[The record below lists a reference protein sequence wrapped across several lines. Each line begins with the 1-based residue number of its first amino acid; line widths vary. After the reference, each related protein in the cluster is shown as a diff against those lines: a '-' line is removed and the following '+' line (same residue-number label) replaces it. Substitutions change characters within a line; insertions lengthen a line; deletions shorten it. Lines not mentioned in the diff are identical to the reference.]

1 MHPSKMLVIYYS
13 FSGQTRSV
21 IQRLIAGM
29 EEQGV
34 LVVTER
40 LSPMQTLRFP
50 IGSVGSTVRMML
62 VTLLRKKMEIEPL
75 SENCYASYDGIILA
89 GPTWSYNPS
98 GPVLALLHEYG
109 EKLFAGSVVLPLIS
123 CRGYWR
129 MHWYG
134 LRRLLM
140 KKRAIVP
147 NVIVFTHPTK
157 EPWRTIGV
165 FLKLA
170 GKTPERSLGERYP
183 RYGHSRE
190 QQEQAHLYGLRLG
203 EALQSGQPLDT
214 LNFPIC

>member
-1 MHPSKMLVIYYS
+1 VLVIYYS

-34 LVVTER
+34 LVITER
-40 LSPMQTLRFP
+40 LYSVQTLRFP
-50 IGSVGSTVRMML
+50 IGSVASTVKMML
-62 VTLLRKKMEIEPL
+62 VTLLRKKMEIAPP
-75 SENCYASYDGIILA
+75 SENCYASFDSILLA

-98 GPVLALLHEYG
+98 GPVLALLHGYG
-109 EKLFAGSVVLPLIS
+109 EKLFAGRVVLPLIS

-140 KKRAIVP
+140 KKGAIVP

-170 GKTPERSLGERYP
+170 GKTPERSLGARYP

-190 QQEQAHLYGLRLG
+190 QQEQAYSYGLRLG
-203 EALQSGQPLDT
+203 EALQRGQSLNTLD
-214 LNFPIC
+214 FPIC